1 MESIMTYRVNQ
12 PSTGCQNSLT
22 ITTIYIGN
30 DKEIAEMEAWCKKN
44 IGYELHTKGLECASL
59 D

>member
-12 PSTGCQNSLT
+12 TSTNSQHSLT
-22 ITTIYIGN
+22 ITTTYMGT

-44 IGYELHTKGLECASL
+44 IGHELHTKGLEVASL